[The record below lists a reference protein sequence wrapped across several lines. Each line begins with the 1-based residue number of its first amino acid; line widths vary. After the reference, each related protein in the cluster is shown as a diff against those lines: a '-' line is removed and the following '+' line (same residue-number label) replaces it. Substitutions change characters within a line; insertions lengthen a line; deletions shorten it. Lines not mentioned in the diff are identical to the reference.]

1 MRNLT
6 RRQFIQTAAGAGA
19 AAALELSRLSGWPSA
34 SAARADDWPAVSIG
48 RGTSADSTTA
58 ILKTALDGLGG
69 IERFVK
75 PGMTVAI
82 KPNATWA
89 YPPFTASST
98 DPEMLRA
105 LILLVRQ
112 AGAKRVIVMDH
123 CSIDPGTAE
132 CLRESGIGDV
142 VDQLKVE
149 KVFPDRYL

>member
-1 MRNLT
+1 VDWP
-6 RRQFIQTAAGAGA
+6 AG
-19 AAALELSRLSGWPSA
+19 SIPTSSA
-34 SAARADDWPAVSIG
+34 SAWPTVSVAK
-48 RGTSADSTTA
+48 GTNADSATA
-58 ILKTALDGLGG
+58 ILKTALDGIGG

-98 DPEMLRA
+98 DPDLLCA
-105 LILLVRQ
+105 LILMVRE

-132 CLRESGIGDV
+132 CLRENGIGEVLDK
-142 VDQLKVE
+142 LKVVE
-149 KVFPDRYL
+149 TAAASAR

>member
-6 RRQFIQTAAGAGA
+6 RRQFLQTAAGASAVA
-19 AAALELSRLSGWPSA
+19 AVELSHLADWPSTSMA
-34 SAARADDWPAVSIG
+34 LADDWPAVSIG
-48 RGTSADSTTA
+48 KGTNADSTTA

-82 KPNATWA
+82 RPNATWA

-98 DPEMLRA
+98 DPEMLRT
-105 LILLVRQ
+105 LVQ
-112 AGAKRVIVMDH
+112 MVQKAGAKRVIVMDH

-132 CLRESGIGDV
+132 CLRESGIGKV
-142 VDQLKVE
+142 LNELK
-149 KVFPDRYL
+149 